1 MDLRDIHAYTYT
13 YAQIFQVFPVVSMTD
28 PIRLTKDSKSG
39 GNVFFFFFYLQE
51 NINTVYFNDSLIY
64 IRLGQ

>member
-28 PIRLTKDSKSG
+28 PIRLTKDSG